1 MAVGKAQAQ
10 VRFDDAA
17 GLLGDRLA
25 EGSVYHLL
33 AGQGQRLFPDGYF
46 ADLFL
51 ASAKG
56 RPTIPARVV
65 ATTMLLQAHEGLSDR
80 EAVEHLAFDLRWKA
94 AAGLAVDAGA
104 FHSTLLV
111 GMRNRLRG
119 SKRPR
124 RLFEDVKAVAKA
136 AGLLRGRNRVLDS
149 TPVYD
154 AVATQDTVTQLRAV
168 IRKLLMIADREAAT
182 ELAAAVRAVL
192 RHDDDYATAGKP
204 PCDWDDKAAREELV
218 DALVRDCLATLGVL
232 DGRELSVGLA
242 EAAQLLALVAGQ
254 DVAEGADGVLR
265 IARRVAPDRVI
276 STVDTQAR
284 HGHKSRNRSFDGYK
298 THLSVDPD
306 DELIDEVAVTPANTP
321 DRDAV
326 TDLLGEHTTVAA
338 SGHADTETATTA
350 HHTHT
355 GTGED
360 VTSAE
365 TAATAHDTHTDA
377 GDVAVTTA
385 PDTVTG
391 EDTTGDTTTTPV
403 SPVDAPASTDEPH
416 EHDED
421 GLNVFG
427 DSAYADADTLDDLED
442 QGHTPFAKV
451 PPTRNRNGLFS
462 KDQFDIDLDK
472 QEVTCPAANS
482 APIVART
489 GAGATAS
496 FGDLCA
502 SCPLRDLCTTSA
514 TGRTITIHPR
524 EATLQKHRAR
534 QADPAWKQRYRA
546 TRPKVERKIAHFVR
560 RSWGGRRARTRGQ
573 ARILTDV
580 LTRAAVLNLAR
591 LGVLGLRH
599 EPSGW
604 AVNPG

>member
-1 MAVGKAQAQ
+1 MAVGRAEAQL
-10 VRFDDAA
+10 RFDDAA

-25 EGSVYHLL
+25 PGSVYQLL
-33 AGQGQRLFPDGYF
+33 AGEGQRLFPDDYF

-56 RPTIPARVV
+56 RPTVPARVV

-80 EAVEHLAFDLRWKA
+80 EAVERLAFDLRWKA

-104 FHSTLLV
+104 FHATVLV
-111 GMRNRLRG
+111 GVRNRLRK
-119 SKRPR
+119 SDRPR

-154 AVATQDTVTQLRAV
+154 AVCTQDTVTQLRAV
-168 IRKLLMIADREAAT
+168 IRKVLMVADREGAA

-192 RHDDDYATAGKP
+192 TRDDDYATAGKP
-204 PCDWDDKAAREELV
+204 PCDWDDKTAREELV
-218 DALVRDCLATLGVL
+218 DALVRDCLAVLGVL
-232 DGRELSVGLA
+232 DGRELSTGLA
-242 EAAQLLALVAGQ
+242 EAAELLALVAGQ
-254 DVAEGADGVLR
+254 DVAEGDDGVFR
-265 IARRVAPDRVI
+265 IARRVKPDRII

-298 THLSVDPD
+298 AHLSVDPD

-326 TDLLGEHTTVAA
+326 GDLLGEHTTVAPTGA
-338 SGHADTETATTA
+338 IDTDTADSSEG
-350 HHTHT
+350 THV
-355 GTGED
+355 GAD
-360 VTSAE
+360 
-365 TAATAHDTHTDA
+365 DD
-377 GDVAVTTA
+377 DVAVTTT

-391 EDTTGDTTTTPV
+391 EDATGRDTTK
-403 SPVDAPASTDEPH
+403 DKPH
-416 EHDED
+416 EGGEN

-427 DSAYADADTLDDLED
+427 DSAYADADTLDELEA

-451 PPTRNRNGLFS
+451 PPTRNRDGLFS

-472 QEVTCPAANS
+472 QEVTCPAGNT
-482 APIVART
+482 APVVVHST
-489 GAGATAS
+489 GGGTAS
-496 FGDLCA
+496 FGDLCT
-502 SCPLRDLCTTSA
+502 SCPLRNLCTTST
-514 TGRTITIHPR
+514 TGRTVTIHPR
-524 EATLQKHRAR
+524 EATLTKHRSR
-534 QADPAWKQRYRA
+534 QADTAWKQRYRA
-546 TRPKVERKIAHFVR
+546 TRPKVERKIGHFVR
-560 RSWGGRRARTRGQ
+560 RSWGGRRARTRGK

-591 LGVLGLRH
+591 LSVLGLHH

>member
-1 MAVGKAQAQ
+1 MAVGRAEAQL
-10 VRFDDAA
+10 RFDDAA

-25 EGSVYHLL
+25 PGSVYHLL
-33 AGQGQRLFPDGYF
+33 AGEGQRLFPDDYF

-51 ASAKG
+51 ASVKG
-56 RPTIPARVV
+56 RPTVPARVV

-104 FHSTLLV
+104 FHATVLV
-111 GMRNRLRG
+111 GIRNRLRK
-119 SKRPR
+119 SDRPR
-124 RLFEDVKAVAKA
+124 RLFEDVRAVAKA

-154 AVATQDTVTQLRAV
+154 AVCTQDTVTQLRAV
-168 IRKLLMIADREAAT
+168 IRKVLMVADRERAA

-192 RHDDDYATAGKP
+192 TRDDDYATAGKP
-204 PCDWDDKAAREELV
+204 PCDWDDKTAREELV
-218 DALVRDCLATLGVL
+218 DALVRDCLAVLAVL
-232 DGRELSVGLA
+232 DGRELSTGLA
-242 EAAQLLALVAGQ
+242 EAAELLALVAGQ
-254 DVAEGADGVLR
+254 DVAEGDDGVFR
-265 IARRVAPDRVI
+265 IARRVKPDRII

-298 THLSVDPD
+298 AHLSVDPD

-326 TDLLGEHTTVAA
+326 GDLLGEHVGPTGAIDTDTVGSAA
-338 SGHADTETATTA
+338 GTHVGAD
-350 HHTHT
+350 
-355 GTGED
+355 D
-360 VTSAE
+360 
-365 TAATAHDTHTDA
+365 D
-377 GDVAVTTA
+377 DVAVTTA
-385 PDTVTG
+385 ADTVTG
-391 EDTTGDTTTTPV
+391 EDATGRDTTE
-403 SPVDAPASTDEPH
+403 DEPH
-416 EHDED
+416 EGGEN

-427 DSAYADADTLDDLED
+427 DSAYADADTLDELEE

-451 PPTRNRNGLFS
+451 PPSRNRDGLFS

-472 QEVTCPAANS
+472 QEVTCPAGNT
-482 APIVART
+482 APVLAHST
-489 GAGATAS
+489 GGGTAS
-496 FGDLCA
+496 FGDLCT

-514 TGRTITIHPR
+514 TGRTVTIHPR
-524 EATLQKHRAR
+524 EATLTKHRSG

-546 TRPKVERKIAHFVR
+546 TRPKVERKIGHFVR
-560 RSWGGRRARTRGQ
+560 RSWGGRRARTRGK

-591 LGVLGLRH
+591 LGVLGLHH

>member
-1 MAVGKAQAQ
+1 MAVGRAQAQ
-10 VRFDDAA
+10 LRFDDAA

-25 EGSVYHLL
+25 PGSVYHLL
-33 AGQGQRLFPDGYF
+33 AGEGHRLFPDDYF
-46 ADLFL
+46 ADLFMD
-51 ASAKG
+51 SAKG
-56 RPTIPARVV
+56 RPTVPARVV

-104 FHSTLLV
+104 FHATVLV
-111 GMRNRLRG
+111 GIRNRLRK
-119 SKRPR
+119 SDRPR
-124 RLFEDVKAVAKA
+124 RLFEDVRAVAKA

-154 AVATQDTVTQLRAV
+154 AVCTQDTVTALRAV
-168 IRKLLMIADREAAT
+168 IRKVLMVADREGAA

-192 RHDDDYATAGKP
+192 TRDDDYATAGKP
-204 PCDWDDKAAREELV
+204 PCDWDDKTAREELV
-218 DALVRDCLATLGVL
+218 DALVRDCLAVLGVL
-232 DGRELSVGLA
+232 DGRELSTGLA

-254 DVAEGADGVLR
+254 DVAAGDDGVFR
-265 IARRVAPDRVI
+265 IARRVKPDRII

-298 THLSVDPD
+298 AHLSVDPD

-326 TDLLGEHTTVAA
+326 GDLLGRHTTVAPTGA
-338 SGHADTETATTA
+338 IDIETA
-350 HHTHT
+350 
-355 GTGED
+355 G
-360 VTSAE
+360 SAE
-365 TAATAHDTHTDA
+365 GAPVGADDD
-377 GDVAVTTA
+377 DVAVTTA
-385 PDTVTG
+385 ADTVTG
-391 EDTTGDTTTTPV
+391 EDATGRDTT
-403 SPVDAPASTDEPH
+403 DDEPR
-416 EHDED
+416 EGGED

-427 DSAYADADTLDDLED
+427 DSAYADADTLDELEE

-451 PPTRNRNGLFS
+451 PPTRNRDGLFS

-472 QEVTCPAANS
+472 QEVTCPAGNT
-482 APIVART
+482 APVLAHST
-489 GAGATAS
+489 GGGTAS
-496 FGDLCA
+496 FGDLCT

-514 TGRTITIHPR
+514 TGRTVTIHPR
-524 EATLQKHRAR
+524 EATLTKHRSR
-534 QADPAWKQRYRA
+534 QADTAWKQRYRA
-546 TRPKVERKIAHFVR
+546 TRPKVERKIGHFVR

-573 ARILTDV
+573 PRILTDV

-591 LGVLGLRH
+591 LGVLGLHH

>member
-1 MAVGKAQAQ
+1 MAVGRAEAQI
-10 VRFDDAA
+10 RFDDAA

-25 EGSVYHLL
+25 RGSVYHLL
-33 AGQGQRLFPDGYF
+33 AVEGQRLFPDDYF
-46 ADLFL
+46 ADLFR

-94 AAGLAVDAGA
+94 ATGLAVDAGA
-104 FHSTLLV
+104 FHPTVLV
-111 GMRNRLRG
+111 GVRNRLRT
-119 SKRPR
+119 SDRPR

-154 AVATQDTVTQLRAV
+154 AVSTQDTVTQLRAV
-168 IRKLLMIADREAAT
+168 IRKVLMVADREGET
-182 ELAAAVRAVL
+182 ELAAAVRAAL
-192 RHDDDYATAGKP
+192 TRDDDYATAGKP
-204 PCDWDDKAAREELV
+204 PCDWDDKTAREELV
-218 DALVRDCLATLGVL
+218 DALVRDCLAVLGVL
-232 DGRELSVGLA
+232 DGRSLSTGLS
-242 EAAQLLALVAGQ
+242 EAAELLALVAGQ
-254 DVAEGADGVLR
+254 DVAESDDGVFR
-265 IARRVAPDRVI
+265 IVRRVKPDRII
-276 STVDTQAR
+276 STVDTEAR

-298 THLSVDPD
+298 AHLSVDPD
-306 DELIDEVAVTPANTP
+306 DELIDEVTVTPANTP

-326 TDLLGEHTTVAA
+326 GDLLGGHTTGEPTGAT
-338 SGHADTETATTA
+338 DTETAR
-350 HHTHT
+350 
-355 GTGED
+355 
-360 VTSAE
+360 SAE
-365 TAATAHDTHTDA
+365 DTHVGVDDD
-377 GDVAVTTA
+377 DVAAGVV

-391 EDTTGDTTTTPV
+391 VDAAGCDTIVDDDTIPA
-403 SPVDAPASTDEPH
+403 SPVDAPVSAEGPH
-416 EHDED
+416 EGDE
-421 GLNVFG
+421 GELNVFG
-427 DSAYADADTLDDLED
+427 DSAYADADTLDDLEE
-442 QGHTPFAKV
+442 QGHTPWAKV
-451 PPTRNRNGLFS
+451 PPTRNRDGLFS

-472 QEVTCPAANS
+472 QEVTCRAGNS
-482 APIVART
+482 APIVAHST
-489 GAGATAS
+489 GGGTAS

-514 TGRTITIHPR
+514 AGRTVTIHPR
-524 EATLQKHRAR
+524 EGTLQKHRSR

-546 TRPKVERKIAHFVR
+546 TRPKVERKIGHFVR
-560 RSWGGRRARTRGQ
+560 RSWGGRRARTRGK

-599 EPSGW
+599 EPCGW

>member
-1 MAVGKAQAQ
+1 MAVGRAEAQL
-10 VRFDDAA
+10 RFDDAA

-25 EGSVYHLL
+25 PGSVYHLL
-33 AGQGQRLFPDGYF
+33 ASEGQRLFPDDYF

-56 RPTIPARVV
+56 RPTVPARVV

-104 FHSTLLV
+104 FHATVLV
-111 GMRNRLRG
+111 GIRNRLRR
-119 SKRPR
+119 SDRPR
-124 RLFEDVKAVAKA
+124 RLFEDVRAVAKA

-154 AVATQDTVTQLRAV
+154 AVCTQDTVTQLRAV
-168 IRKLLMIADREAAT
+168 IRKVLVVADREGAAG
-182 ELAAAVRAVL
+182 LAAAVRAVL
-192 RHDDDYATAGKP
+192 TRDDDYATAGKP
-204 PCDWDDKAAREELV
+204 PCDWDDKTAREDLV
-218 DALVRDCLATLGVL
+218 DALVRDCLAVLAVL
-232 DGRELSVGLA
+232 DGRGLSTGLA
-242 EAAQLLALVAGQ
+242 EAAELLALVAGQ
-254 DVAEGADGVLR
+254 DVAEGDDGVFR
-265 IARRVAPDRVI
+265 IARRVKPDRII

-298 THLSVDPD
+298 AHLSVDPD

-326 TDLLGEHTTVAA
+326 GDLLGEHTTVGPTGAI
-338 SGHADTETATTA
+338 DTETAGSAEGTHVGADDDDVAATTA
-350 HHTHT
+350 
-355 GTGED
+355 
-360 VTSAE
+360 A
-365 TAATAHDTHTDA
+365 
-377 GDVAVTTA
+377 
-385 PDTVTG
+385 DTVTG
-391 EDTTGDTTTTPV
+391 EDATGRDTTEG
-403 SPVDAPASTDEPH
+403 EPH
-416 EHDED
+416 EGGVD

-427 DSAYADADTLDDLED
+427 DSAYADADTLDELEE

-451 PPTRNRNGLFS
+451 PPTRNRDGLFS
-462 KDQFDIDLDK
+462 KDQFDIDLDR
-472 QEVTCPAANS
+472 QEVTCPAGNT
-482 APIVART
+482 APVVAHST
-489 GAGATAS
+489 GGGTAS
-496 FGDLCA
+496 FGDLCT

-514 TGRTITIHPR
+514 TGRTVTIHPR
-524 EATLQKHRAR
+524 EATLTKHRSR
-534 QADPAWKQRYRA
+534 QADTAWKQRYRA
-546 TRPKVERKIAHFVR
+546 TRPKVERKIGHFVR
-560 RSWGGRRARTRGQ
+560 RSWGGRRARTRGK

-599 EPSGW
+599 EPGGW